1 MKNLVIMGANNPEI
15 IRLIDSIND
24 DGKKEKIKV
33 LGFVDNDDA
42 KMRNIILGHP
52 VLGKPK
58 ILAEKQYKDCFVVNN
73 ITRDPHTRKITT
85 EQVAEYNNNFLTLVH
100 PLIDLRYVEVGK
112 GVLIHEGCIISPRV
126 AISDHCSIM
135 LGVQIAH

>member
-15 IRLIDSIND
+15 IRLIDNINE

-42 KMRNIILGHP
+42 KIGSTILGHS
-52 VLGKPK
+52 VLGKPE
-58 ILAEKQYKDCFVVNN
+58 ILSEKQYKDCFVVNN
-73 ITRDPHTRKITT
+73 ITRDPKTRKITT

-100 PLIDLRYVEVGK
+100 PSIDLRYVEIV
-112 GVLIHEGCIISPRV
+112 I
-126 AISDHCSIM
+126 
-135 LGVQIAH
+135 